1 MQKIPPLRHDADEP
15 CIMVGSASSAT
26 DQLRPAAVLRPAGR
40 ITDGSPQRSLTRTAQ
55 TTPGWCPSRRR
66 RASALGP
73 RPSHRTSSAATS
85 GTLPDFTAPPPPPRP
100 ATLGLGTR
108 LHSRRRHE
116 SRQPVPLR
124 GPTGHRP
131 RASWPGAA
139 SRAGRAELEA
149 PVLRSRACV
158 RAPVDQAG
166 PHRAHC
172 LPRTRRRARGR

>member
-1 MQKIPPLRHDADEP
+1 MQKMPPLRHDADGP
-15 CIMVGSASSAT
+15 CIMLT
-26 DQLRPAAVLRPAGR
+26 DQPRPAAVLRPAGQ

-55 TTPGWCPSRRR
+55 PTPGRCPSRRR
-66 RASALGP
+66 RVSALGP

-85 GTLPDFTAPPPPPRP
+85 GTLPDFAAPPPPPRP

-108 LHSRRRHE
+108 LNSRRRHE
-116 SRQPVPLR
+116 SRPPVPLR
-124 GPTGHRP
+124 GPTGHRR

-149 PVLRSRACV
+149 PVRGPLACV